1 MRIKALY
8 GFGDLSESTDL
19 AEGKLKAEYQIENLT
34 KHVNNGQLY
43 VEVDFPGE
51 FDDIYILTRKI
62 RSSFKAS
69 TGKEPQ
75 IIKTQC
81 FY

>member
-8 GFGDLSESTDL
+8 GFGDVNESTDL
-19 AEGKLKAEYQIENLT
+19 EEGKLKTEHRIENLT

-51 FDDIYILTRKI
+51 FDDIYTLARKI
-62 RSSFKAS
+62 RNSFKAS
-69 TGKEPQ
+69 IGKEPQ
-75 IIKTQC
+75 IIKIQC